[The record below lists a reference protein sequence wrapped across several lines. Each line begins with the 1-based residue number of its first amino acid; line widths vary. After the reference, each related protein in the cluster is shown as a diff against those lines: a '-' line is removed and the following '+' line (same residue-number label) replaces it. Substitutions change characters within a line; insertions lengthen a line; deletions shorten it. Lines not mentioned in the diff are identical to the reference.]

1 MDKLFNRD
9 VDCTVNSGR
18 KSLVEHFCDEFTFQI
33 RAATKT
39 RLLSTILCR
48 TSLQVLRIYLQVI
61 LDRIE
66 RWSDF
71 KVANARSNYQWVVQ
85 ISKGKNS
92 TVQHWSKILPSHVQL
107 QAPLHLLVPWVPEI
121 TPPLLSPSKPI
132 WAARK
137 WATSLT
143 LSLPKDNV
151 YQSAVNDTDN
161 SPSKMQR
168 NNHW

>member
-1 MDKLFNRD
+1 MWIVRSIQEASHQLK
-9 VDCTVNSGR
+9 
-18 KSLVEHFCDEFTFQI
+18 TFVMNLTFEI
-33 RAATKT
+33 RVATKT

-48 TSLQVLRIYLQVI
+48 ISSQVLRIYLQVI

-66 RWSDF
+66 RSSDF
-71 KVANARSNYQWVVQ
+71 KVANARSYYQWVVQ

-121 TPPLLSPSKPI
+121 TPPFLSPSKPI
-132 WAARK
+132 WVASK
-137 WATSLT
+137 WPTSLT

-151 YQSAVNDTDN
+151 YQSAVNATDN
-161 SPSKMQR
+161 SPSNMQS

>member
-1 MDKLFNRD
+1 MWIVRSIQEASHQL
-9 VDCTVNSGR
+9 NSFVMN
-18 KSLVEHFCDEFTFQI
+18 LTFQI
-33 RAATKT
+33 RAAMKT
-39 RLLSTILCR
+39 RPLSTILCR
-48 TSLQVLRIYLQVI
+48 ISSQVLRIYLQVI

-71 KVANARSNYQWVVQ
+71 KVANARPYYQWVVQ

-121 TPPLLSPSKPI
+121 TPPFLSPSKPI
-132 WAARK
+132 WAASK
-137 WATSLT
+137 WPTSLT

-151 YQSAVNDTDN
+151 YQSAVNATDMHHLTCRATTIDN
-161 SPSKMQR
+161 WQSVK
-168 NNHW
+168 